1 MCIGVEDGRGIIV
14 DKSCFGDATQLLQ
27 EIDWKMSIIE
37 STLQQIPGYFVTEE
51 VYEIHH
57 MLLEVS
63 QLLLTLQPDPKTKP
77 LAKGLSLQLQ
87 SIQEEYNRLFCRGE
101 VNLFSD

>member
-37 STLQQIPGYFVTEE
+37 STLQ
-51 VYEIHH
+51 
-57 MLLEVS
+57 
-63 QLLLTLQPDPKTKP
+63 
-77 LAKGLSLQLQ
+77 
-87 SIQEEYNRLFCRGE
+87 
-101 VNLFSD
+101 